1 MRHQYRKEE
10 LDGDGKGENMIIKCH
25 RDDCWRIKI
34 GSKLEELASICD
46 FEGKSQD
53 ARDQPMIVSREVTRK
68 DFEDYITS
76 NGYEVWYPERLHEF
90 RFFEVLTD

>member
-1 MRHQYRKEE
+1 
-10 LDGDGKGENMIIKCH
+10 MIVKCH

-34 GSKLEELASICD
+34 GSKPEGLASISD

-68 DFEDYITS
+68 DFEDYIK
-76 NGYEVWYPERLHEF
+76 VRYPERLHEF